1 MQPGNRSKRFSLCRM
16 APGAAVCA
24 RRAAPEKAASAAAKR
39 SAMALALVSLPLVVL
54 VLGGCGSAPKQD
66 GALTTGSAPDAVPR
80 VEPKA
85 RYGNMASYVVFGKTY
100 YPKKSSRGYVERGI
114 ASWYGPK
121 FHGRKT
127 SSGEAYDMHQMTA
140 AHKTLPLPSYV
151 LVKNL
156 ENGRNA
162 IVKVNDRG
170 PFVGGRIID
179 LSYAAAKKLGVD
191 QKGTA
196 RVEVVSID
204 PRDHDGK
211 TPKLRRFAAE
221 RQQQYRPERKP
232 LSPANPTVDLP
243 PARSAQQVAAG
254 APNSKPKP
262 KPTPEPAAK
271 PTPVPTL
278 AAIPALASAADVRL
292 YVQVG
297 AFGTRD
303 NAEQL
308 RRRLTGLLQ
317 DPVQVR
323 KAGEVIASGKPGLYK
338 VQVGPVASRSDA
350 DDLSRKL
357 ASLGIARPLLVSD

>member
-1 MQPGNRSKRFSLCRM
+1 MIDPSEARPCKQSSPATATMGGDGPAMGM
-16 APGAAVCA
+16 AMGL
-24 RRAAPEKAASAAAKR
+24 
-39 SAMALALVSLPLVVL
+39 AMSLALL
-54 VLGGCGSAPKQD
+54 LGGCG
-66 GALTTGSAPDAVPR
+66 GATNRGESLTRSNGPPDAVPR

-85 RYGNMASYVVFGKTY
+85 RYGNMRSYVVFGQTY
-100 YPKKSSRGYVERGI
+100 YPKQSSRGYVERGI

-127 SSGEAYDMHQMTA
+127 SSGERYDMHQMTA
-140 AHKTLPLPSYV
+140 AHKTLPLPTYT

-156 ENGRNA
+156 ENGRSA
-162 IVKVNDRG
+162 VVKVNDRG
-170 PFVGGRIID
+170 PFVDDRIID

-211 TPKLRRFAAE
+211 VPKLRRVAAE
-221 RQQQYRPERKP
+221 RHQQPR
-232 LSPANPTVDLP
+232 
-243 PARSAQQVAAG
+243 AA
-254 APNSKPKP
+254 
-262 KPTPEPAAK
+262 TP
-271 PTPVPTL
+271 
-278 AAIPALASAADVRL
+278 L

-323 KAGEVIASGKPGLYK
+323 AAGEGPASGAPRLYK
-338 VQVGPVASRSDA
+338 VRVGPVASRSDA
-350 DDLSRKL
+350 DNLSRKL

>member
-1 MQPGNRSKRFSLCRM
+1 M
-16 APGAAVCA
+16 
-24 RRAAPEKAASAAAKR
+24 
-39 SAMALALVSLPLVVL
+39 PLL
-54 VLGGCGSAPKQD
+54 LGGCGGAPKHGETITTSD
-66 GALTTGSAPDAVPR
+66 GPPDAVPR

-85 RYGNMASYVVFGKTY
+85 RYGNMKSYVVYGKTY
-100 YPKKSSRGYVERGI
+100 YPKQSSRGHVERGI

-127 SSGEAYDMHQMTA
+127 SSGEPYDMHQMTA
-140 AHKTLPLPSYV
+140 AHKTLPLPTYA

-156 ENGRNA
+156 ENGRSA

-170 PFVGGRIID
+170 PFVGDRIID

-211 TPKLRRFAAE
+211 VPKYRRVAAQSQQRYKPQPQPKLAPRSSRTAQTIAATTAPKPPSE
-221 RQQQYRPERKP
+221 PTAP
-232 LSPANPTVDLP
+232 LSPQSPPQALGRSSSPPSTTTATALTP
-243 PARSAQQVAAG
+243 PAVASV
-254 APNSKPKP
+254 AP
-262 KPTPEPAAK
+262 T
-271 PTPVPTL
+271 TTL
-278 AAIPALASAADVRL
+278 AAVPAVASGLGTPL
-292 YVQVG
+292 YLQVG

-323 KAGEVIASGKPGLYK
+323 EASHGGAASQPQLYK

-350 DDLSRKL
+350 DDLARRL
-357 ASLGIARPLLVSD
+357 ALLGIARPLVVSD